1 MLSSSWLAHLPPT
14 ANQLEEIAAVFAV
27 IHVDG
32 DVDATDCGAAKAALR
47 GMGFSIRKKEMV
59 QVYGHTTTCF
69 GSQNVPALRMSCPKG
84 FGCFGD

>member
-1 MLSSSWLAHLPPT
+1 MPSPAWLAAHLPPT

-47 GMGFSIRKKEMV
+47 GMGFSIRKKIMV
-59 QVYGHTTTCF
+59 QVYGHTTTLC
-69 GSQNVPALRMSCPKG
+69 CK
-84 FGCFGD
+84 